1 MTPASPTALTYL
13 RDHEFTYLPQDP
25 PRRRGPGAGP
35 PLRAR
40 HRERGALP
48 EAGGDARRRLRELEA
63 GYPGRIGVHA
73 LHTGTGAV
81 LAYRAHER
89 FAIASTFKVL
99 AASAILHRARE
110 QEPGLLDVLIRY
122 GRDDLVAASP
132 RTELHLETGMTVRE
146 LCDAAITYSDNT
158 AANLLMRRI
167 GGPSGVTAFAR
178 SLGDSVTRLDRWET
192 DLNTNLPGDRRD
204 TTTPAAMTEDL
215 RALVLG
221 DALHPLDRG
230 QLTRWLVENTTG
242 DKRIRAGLPPGWRVG
257 DKTGSPAY
265 GGVNDV
271 AVAWPPGG
279 GAPLVVSVYTTRLD
293 PDTPGEDRIA
303 ADITRVAVD
312 ALL

>member
-1 MTPASPTALTYL
+1 MNLPSSRRTLLGAAALAPVLLSVPGTA
-13 RDHEFTYLPQDP
+13 
-25 PRRRGPGAGP
+25 GAAP
-35 PLRAR
+35 S
-40 HRERGALP
+40 P
-48 EAGGDARRRLRELEA
+48 EAGGDARRRLSELEA

-167 GGPSGVTAFAR
+167 GGPAGVTAFAR

-204 TTTPAAMTEDL
+204 TTTPAAMTADL

-230 QLTRWLVENTTG
+230 QLIRWLVENTTG

-279 GAPLVVSVYTTRLD
+279 GAPLVVAVYTTRLD

>member
-1 MTPASPTALTYL
+1 MNLPPSRRTLLGAAALAPVL
-13 RDHEFTYLPQDP
+13 LSV
-25 PRRRGPGAGP
+25 PGTTSAAPSSGT
-35 PLRAR
+35 
-40 HRERGALP
+40 
-48 EAGGDARRRLRELEA
+48 GGDARRRLRELEA

-81 LAYRAHER
+81 LAHRAHER

-110 QEPGLLDVLIRY
+110 QEPGLLDALIRY

-132 RTELHLETGMTVRE
+132 RTEMHLETGMTVRE

-167 GGPSGVTAFAR
+167 GGPAGVTAFAR

-192 DLNTNLPGDRRD
+192 DLNTNIPGDRRD
-204 TTTPAAMTEDL
+204 TTTPAAMTADL

-279 GAPLVVSVYTTRLD
+279 GAPLVISVYTTRLD
-293 PDTPGEDRIA
+293 ADTPGEDRIA
-303 ADITRVAVD
+303 ADITRIAVD
-312 ALL
+312 ALI

>member
-1 MTPASPTALTYL
+1 MKLPPSRRTLLGAAALTPALLSVPGTASATPSS
-13 RDHEFTYLPQDP
+13 DTD
-25 PRRRGPGAGP
+25 
-35 PLRAR
+35 
-40 HRERGALP
+40 
-48 EAGGDARRRLRELEA
+48 GDARRRLRELEA

-73 LHTGTGAV
+73 LDTGTGAA

-99 AASAILHRARE
+99 AGAAILRRARE

-132 RTELHLETGMTVRE
+132 RTEMHLETGMTVRE

-167 GGPSGVTAFAR
+167 GGPAGITAFAR

-192 DLNTNLPGDRRD
+192 DLNTNIPGDRRD
-204 TTTPAAMTEDL
+204 TTTPAAMTADL

-242 DKRIRAGLPPGWRVG
+242 DKRIRAGLPTGWRVG
-257 DKTGSPAY
+257 DKTGTPAY

-279 GAPLVVSVYTTRLD
+279 GAPLVVCVYTTRLD

-303 ADITRVAVD
+303 ADITRICVD

>member
-1 MTPASPTALTYL
+1 MNLPTSRRTLLGAAALAPVLLSVPGTASAAPA
-13 RDHEFTYLPQDP
+13 
-25 PRRRGPGAGP
+25 
-35 PLRAR
+35 
-40 HRERGALP
+40 P
-48 EAGGDARRRLRELEA
+48 EAGGDARRRLRALEA

-81 LAYRAHER
+81 LAYRAQER

-167 GGPSGVTAFAR
+167 GGPAGVTAFAR

>member
-1 MTPASPTALTYL
+1 MKLPPSRRTLLGAAALAPALLSVPGTARATPSL
-13 RDHEFTYLPQDP
+13 D
-25 PRRRGPGAGP
+25 
-35 PLRAR
+35 AR
-40 HRERGALP
+40 EG
-48 EAGGDARRRLRELEA
+48 ARRRLRELEA

-73 LHTGTGAV
+73 LDTGTGAV

-132 RTELHLETGMTVRE
+132 RTEMHLETGMTVRE

-158 AANLLMRRI
+158 AANLVMRRI
-167 GGPSGVTAFAR
+167 GGPAGVTAFAR

-192 DLNTNLPGDRRD
+192 DLNTNIPGDRRD
-204 TTTPAAMTEDL
+204 TTTPAAMTGDL

-242 DKRIRAGLPPGWRVG
+242 DKRIRAGLPTGWRVG

-279 GAPLVVSVYTTRLD
+279 GAPLVVCVYTTLLD
-293 PDTPGEDRIA
+293 ADTPGEDRIA
-303 ADITRVAVD
+303 ADITRIVVD

>member
-1 MTPASPTALTYL
+1 MNLPPARRTLLAAASLTPVLLSVPGTASAAPS
-13 RDHEFTYLPQDP
+13 
-25 PRRRGPGAGP
+25 
-35 PLRAR
+35 
-40 HRERGALP
+40 P
-48 EAGGDARRRLRELEA
+48 EAGGDARRRLSELEA

-81 LAYRAHER
+81 LAHRAHER

-99 AASAILHRARE
+99 AASAILRRARE

-146 LCDAAITYSDNT
+146 LCDAALTYSDNT

-167 GGPSGVTAFAR
+167 GGPAGVTAFAR
-178 SLGDSVTRLDRWET
+178 SLGDTVTRLDRWET

-230 QLTRWLVENTTG
+230 QLIRWLVENTTG

-279 GAPLVVSVYTTRLD
+279 GAPLIVSVYTTRLD

>member
-1 MTPASPTALTYL
+1 MKLPPSRRTLLGAAALAPALLSVPGTASATPSSDT
-13 RDHEFTYLPQDP
+13 
-25 PRRRGPGAGP
+25 
-35 PLRAR
+35 
-40 HRERGALP
+40 
-48 EAGGDARRRLRELEA
+48 GGDARRRLRELEA

-73 LHTGTGAV
+73 LDTGTGAV

-99 AASAILHRARE
+99 AGAAVLRRARE
-110 QEPGLLDVLIRY
+110 EEPGLLDVLIRY

-132 RTELHLETGMTVRE
+132 RTEMHLETGMTVRE

-167 GGPSGVTAFAR
+167 GGPAGVTAFAR

-192 DLNTNLPGDRRD
+192 DLNTNIPGDRRD
-204 TTTPAAMTEDL
+204 TTTPAAMTADL

-242 DKRIRAGLPPGWRVG
+242 DKRIRAGLPTGWRVG

-279 GAPLVVSVYTTRLD
+279 GAPLVVCVYTTRLD

-303 ADITRVAVD
+303 ADITRICVD

>member
-1 MTPASPTALTYL
+1 MKLPPSRRTLLGAAALAPALLSVPGTARATPSL
-13 RDHEFTYLPQDP
+13 D
-25 PRRRGPGAGP
+25 
-35 PLRAR
+35 AR
-40 HRERGALP
+40 EG
-48 EAGGDARRRLRELEA
+48 ARRRLRELEA

-73 LHTGTGAV
+73 LDTGTGAV

-132 RTELHLETGMTVRE
+132 RTEMHLETGMTVRE

-158 AANLLMRRI
+158 AANLVMRRI
-167 GGPSGVTAFAR
+167 GGPAGVTAFAR

-192 DLNTNLPGDRRD
+192 DLNTNIPGDRRD
-204 TTTPAAMTEDL
+204 TTTPAAMTGDL

-242 DKRIRAGLPPGWRVG
+242 DKRIRAGLPTGWRVG

-279 GAPLVVSVYTTRLD
+279 GAPLVVCVYTTRLD
-293 PDTPGEDRIA
+293 ADTPGEDRIA
-303 ADITRVAVD
+303 ADITRIVVD

>member
-1 MTPASPTALTYL
+1 MKLPPSRRTLLGAAALAPALLSVPGTASATPSSDT
-13 RDHEFTYLPQDP
+13 
-25 PRRRGPGAGP
+25 
-35 PLRAR
+35 
-40 HRERGALP
+40 
-48 EAGGDARRRLRELEA
+48 GGDARRRLRELEA

-73 LHTGTGAV
+73 LDTGTGAV

-99 AASAILHRARE
+99 AGAAILRRARE
-110 QEPGLLDVLIRY
+110 EEPGLLDVLIRY

-132 RTELHLETGMTVRE
+132 RTEMHLETGMTVRE

-167 GGPSGVTAFAR
+167 GGPAGVTAFAR

-192 DLNTNLPGDRRD
+192 DLNTNIPGDRRD
-204 TTTPAAMTEDL
+204 TTTPAAMTADL

-242 DKRIRAGLPPGWRVG
+242 DKRIRAGLPTGWRVG

-279 GAPLVVSVYTTRLD
+279 GAPLVVCVYTTRLD

-303 ADITRVAVD
+303 ADITRICVD

>member
-1 MTPASPTALTYL
+1 MNLPPSRRSLLGAAALAPVL
-13 RDHEFTYLPQDP
+13 LSV
-25 PRRRGPGAGP
+25 PGAASAAP
-35 PLRAR
+35 SPA
-40 HRERGALP
+40 
-48 EAGGDARRRLRELEA
+48 AGGDARRRLRELEE

-81 LAYRAHER
+81 LGYRAHER

-167 GGPSGVTAFAR
+167 GGPAGVTAFAR

-204 TTTPAAMTEDL
+204 TTTPAAMTADL

-279 GAPLVVSVYTTRLD
+279 GAPLIVSVYTTRLD